1 MKYIIFILLLL
12 NYRTYAEQGSIDTV
26 YSFASGEGNLKGI
39 EPENYPN
46 NIFGL
51 PSDRASLKV
60 PENSPTQIL
69 SIGIGG
75 EIIVGFKGRK
85 VVDVTGADFTIF
97 ENAFETFD
105 GNKVFAEPA
114 EVSISKD
121 GINFVTFPINE
132 STLENCAGIT
142 PTNGKNNPFDP
153 LESGGDSF
161 DISTLGFAYVT
172 QIKIKDVSG
181 IVANLPKE
189 SKYSTPLSLISGF
202 DLDAVTAM
210 KLEPNIVSV
219 EEISPT
225 EKYDR
230 IEIYDILGN
239 RIYFNQDYDDYYLP
253 SGAYFYIYYFQNQ
266 IIHKKMII
274 K

>member
-1 MKYIIFILLLL
+1 MKF
-12 NYRTYAEQGSIDTV
+12 TCFAEGGSIDTV
-26 YSFASGEGNLKGI
+26 YSFTPGEGTLKGI

-51 PSDRASLKV
+51 PSENASIKV
-60 PENSPTQIL
+60 PENNPAQIL

-75 EIIVGFKGRK
+75 EIIVGFKGKRIID
-85 VVDVTGADFTIF
+85 VDGADFTIF

-114 EVSISKD
+114 EISVSND
-121 GINFVTFPINE
+121 GINFVSFIIDEN
-132 STLENCAGIT
+132 TLANCAGKT
-142 PTNGKNNPFDP
+142 PTNGKNNPYDP

-161 DISTLGFAYVT
+161 DISNLGFSYIT
-172 QIKIKDVSG
+172 HIKIKDVSG

-189 SKYSTPLSLISGF
+189 SKYSNPVSLISGF
-202 DLDAVTAM
+202 DLDAVVAM
-210 KLEPNIVSV
+210 KLEANIVSV
-219 EEISPT
+219 ND
-225 EKYDR
+225 EKDNLNYDR

-239 RIYFNQDYDDYYLP
+239 RIYLNQGFNDYYLP
-253 SGAYFYIYYFQNQ
+253 TGAYFYIYYFRNK